1 MPLEQS
7 SNIKPGGSRGD
18 HPSYQGSLPRFIWPG
33 PDRFREVQK
42 EEELTAGIVLA
53 PGLL

>member
-7 SNIKPGGSRGD
+7 YNIKPGGSRGA
-18 HPSYQGSLPRFIWPG
+18 HPSYQGSLQRFLWPG

-42 EEELTAGIVLA
+42 EELTAGIVLA